1 VATSGEREQRLVFG
15 EDAERYDRARPTYPD
30 ELIDQ
35 LVAWVGT
42 GARVVDVGCGT
53 GKAAR
58 LLAARGMVGVGVEP
72 HPAMAAVARR
82 TLAEWPGWRVDDRGF
97 EDWEPGPGD
106 TPADLVTCAQAWH
119 WIDPEVRLHKAY
131 ALLRP
136 GGWLA
141 LWWNS
146 DDPEESSPVRQA
158 IDEIYGRLEPGMS
171 VLPSCGNLPRPGHDD
186 PIPDDLAF
194 GAPVDRVIRWSRTYT
209 TAEWIDLL
217 QTHSNHRLL
226 PPERLTRLL
235 DQVAAAIDELGGSY
249 TYRYRC
255 VLWAAPRDN

>member
-1 VATSGEREQRLVFG
+1 MTGEREQRLVFG

-30 ELIDQ
+30 ELVDQ

-53 GKAAR
+53 GKATR

-82 TLAEWPGWRVDDRGF
+82 QLAEWPEWRVDDSGF
-97 EDWEPGPGD
+97 EDWEPRPAD

-119 WIDPEVRLHKAY
+119 WLDPAVRLHKAH
-131 ALLRP
+131 ALLRA

-141 LWWNS
+141 LWWNANEL
-146 DDPEESSPVRQA
+146 DDDSPARLA
-158 IDEIYGRLEPGMS
+158 INDIYARLEPGMS
-171 VLPSCGNLPRPGHDD
+171 VLPSCGNLPRPGRNE
-186 PIPDDLAF
+186 PIPAGVGF
-194 GAPVDRVIRWSRTYT
+194 GPHVDRVISWSQEYT
-209 TAEWIDLL
+209 TDEWIDLL

-226 PPERLTRLL
+226 PPERLAALL
-235 DQVAAAIDELGGSY
+235 DAVAEAIDADGGIYLG
-249 TYRYRC
+249 RYRC
-255 VLWAAPRDN
+255 VLWAAQRDH

>member
-1 VATSGEREQRLVFG
+1 MASERERRLVFG
-15 EDAERYDRARPTYPD
+15 EDPERYDRARPAYP
-30 ELIDQ
+30 EALVDQ
-35 LVAWVGT
+35 LVAWVGA

-53 GKAAR
+53 GKATG
-58 LLAARGMVGVGVEP
+58 LLAARGMRGVGVEP

-82 TLAEWPGWRVDDRGF
+82 NLADRPGWRIDESGF
-97 EDWEPGPGD
+97 EDWAPRPGD

-119 WIDPEVRLHKAY
+119 WLDPGVRLHKAH

-141 LWWNS
+141 LWWNADAP
-146 DDPEESSPVRQA
+146 DDSPVRRA
-158 IDEIYGRLEPGMS
+158 VLDVYDRLEPGMD
-171 VLPSCGNLPRPGHDD
+171 VLPSCGNLPRPGPDD
-186 PIPDDLAF
+186 PIPDGLGF
-194 GAPVDRVIRWSRTYT
+194 GESVDREIHWSVTYT

-226 PPERLTRLL
+226 PADRLGRLL
-235 DQVAAAIDELGGSY
+235 DEVAAALDDQGGSY

-255 VLWAAPRDN
+255 VLWAAPRDH